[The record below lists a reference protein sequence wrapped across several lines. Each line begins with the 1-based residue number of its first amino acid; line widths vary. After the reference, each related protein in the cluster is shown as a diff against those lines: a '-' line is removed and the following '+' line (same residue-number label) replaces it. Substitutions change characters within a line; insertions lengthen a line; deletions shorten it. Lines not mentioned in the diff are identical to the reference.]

1 MMRRTLALLILFS
14 MVLHCASRLGV
25 LSYLYENR
33 NHIANSIGLISEV
46 PIAMCSSDYDFNDG
60 LHIQHAD
67 THPSAPATFLTA
79 HEITLFAQARIAFNL
94 RENSTLTH
102 EGKSRYSV
110 GHYQHPSLEIFQPPR
125 IS

>member
-1 MMRRTLALLILFS
+1 MMRRTLALLILLS

-33 NHIANSIGLISEV
+33 NQIANTVGLISEV
-46 PIAMCSSDYDFNDG
+46 PIAMCSSDYDFNEG

-67 THPSAPATFLTA
+67 TNPAVPASFLTA
-79 HEITLFAQARIAFNL
+79 HEITLFYQAYSSFNL
-94 RENSTLTH
+94 QKNSNVAD
-102 EGKSRYSV
+102 EGKSPYTV
-110 GHYQHPSLEIFQPPR
+110 GDYPHPSLEIFQPPR

>member
-1 MMRRTLALLILFS
+1 MMRRTLSVLILLS

-33 NHIANSIGLISEV
+33 NQIANTMGLISEV
-46 PIAMCSSDYDFNDG
+46 PIAMCSSDYDFNEG

-79 HEITLFAQARIAFNL
+79 HEITLFAQAFVSFNL
-94 RENSTLTH
+94 RENSSITD

-110 GHYQHPSLEIFQPPR
+110 GSYQHPPFEIFQPPR

>member
-46 PIAMCSSDYDFNDG
+46 PIAMCSSDYDFNEG
-60 LHIQHAD
+60 LHIQHTD
-67 THPSAPATFLTA
+67 NHPSAPASFLTA
-79 HEITLFAQARIAFNL
+79 HEITLFYQAYTSYTL
-94 RENSTLTH
+94 PENSAPADH
-102 EGKSRYSV
+102 GKSPYTM
-110 GHYQHPSLEIFQPPR
+110 GYYQHPALEIFQPPK

>member
-33 NHIANSIGLISEV
+33 NQIANTIGLISEV
-46 PIAMCSSDYDFNDG
+46 PIAMCSSDYDFNEG

-67 THPSAPATFLTA
+67 TDQSTPTGFLTA
-79 HEITLFAQARIAFNL
+79 NEITLFFQTHITFNL
-94 RENSTLTH
+94 QKFTELSGSR
-102 EGKSRYSV
+102 KSQYTT
-110 GHYQHPSLEIFQPPR
+110 GYYQHPSLEIFQPPR